1 MSSGQDSITSNAIKP
16 RAKVVGGVLGLACP
30 DLGTDSISPP
40 FANTNVQYFLNFRC
54 ALKVL
59 CDVVRPRA
67 AWLPSY
73 LCGSLLDPLLH
84 NRIPIRFYAVDSS
97 LKLETPAW
105 MDEIRAD
112 DLVIVI
118 HYFGFP
124 NREFPAS
131 EAKQR
136 GAILVE
142 DASQALYVRQQF
154 PESTCILYSPRK
166 FLGVPDSG
174 VMVSARSTGTESTVL
189 QDPPNEWWKLAV
201 ATVQKRRDFD
211 LIGGANTWFSLFQR
225 VESEFPLGSY
235 RASDLSKMLVSCG
248 TNYSAIRVRRRE
260 NYLRLLEALGEYALF
275 PELPGDAV
283 PIGFPLRMDR
293 QMRDIVLERLYD
305 KNIYPPV
312 HWRIDGIVPQ
322 LFRQSHLLAQTT
334 MTLLCDDR
342 YSLEDMDRQT
352 CEFIAASKC

>member
-1 MSSGQDSITSNAIKP
+1 VSSGRDSVRSDTTEP
-16 RAKVVGGVLGLACP
+16 QVKVLGGVFALACP
-30 DLGTDSISPP
+30 DIGSGSISPP
-40 FANTNVQYFLNFRC
+40 FANANVQYFLNFRC

-73 LCGSLLDPLLH
+73 LCGSLLEPLVH
-84 NRIPIRFYAVDSS
+84 NHVPIRFYAVDSS
-97 LKLETPAW
+97 LKLETFAW
-105 MDEIRAD
+105 TDEIRAD

-131 EAKQR
+131 EVKQR

-142 DASQALYVRQQF
+142 DASQALFLQQQF
-154 PESTCILYSPRK
+154 PESICILYSPRK

-174 VMVSARSTGTESTVL
+174 VMVSARSTGTETALL
-189 QDPPNEWWKLAV
+189 QEPPNEWWRLAV
-201 ATVQKRRDFD
+201 ATVQRRRDFD
-211 LIGGANTWFSLFQR
+211 LTGGANTWFSLFQR

-235 RASDLSKMLVSCG
+235 AASDLSKMLVSCG
-248 TNYSAIRVRRRE
+248 TNYGAIRARRRE
-260 NYLRLLEALGEYALF
+260 NYMRLLQGLSEYALL
-275 PELPGDAV
+275 PELPADAV
-283 PIGFPLRMDR
+283 PIGFPLRVDR
-293 QMRDIVLERLYD
+293 GMRDTVLQRLYGES
-305 KNIYPPV
+305 IYPPV

-322 LFRQSHLLAQTT
+322 AFEQSHRLAQTT
-334 MTLLCDDR
+334 MTLLCDQR

-352 CEFIAASKC
+352 CEFIAANKC